1 MPAIKF
7 VLSILL
13 LIVIASFAVKNM
25 GSVEFNYYDLQLQ
38 LHSIELPLM
47 VVLVI
52 PLVLGLLIAWFMD
65 LFDRFKLKSIIRQQ
79 NRSISSMEEELENL
93 KNTPQ
98 VPIQAESFNDSWL
111 PQSRIRVKNYKI
123 FDQKHPYKFFV
134 LRYQLVT
141 IESEEGLRG
150 HDFICCRSLSF

>member
-1 MPAIKF
+1 MD
-7 VLSILL
+7 
-13 LIVIASFAVKNM
+13 
-25 GSVEFNYYDLQLQ
+25 SVEFNYYDLQLQ

-98 VPIQAESFNDSWL
+98 IPIQAESSNDS
-111 PQSRIRVKNYKI
+111 
-123 FDQKHPYKFFV
+123 
-134 LRYQLVT
+134 
-141 IESEEGLRG
+141 
-150 HDFICCRSLSF
+150 